1 MSKFQLLLPRMGESV
16 EEATII
22 NWLKN
27 EGDEINIDDLVVE
40 IATDK
45 VDSEVPSDV
54 SGILIKKLC
63 KVNDVVK
70 VGEPIAV
77 IEIENSLGASCETKP
92 VLKPEKSENEVQEI
106 IYKANK
112 IIEPPKKYSTNKN
125 YSPLIRSISKKEGL
139 SESELEK
146 IIGSGKDGRVTKN
159 DLLNYLSSKKKSEK
173 IDLSFSSNIEKDYV
187 GIYEM
192 SRMEKLISDHM
203 IKSKNES
210 AHVQA
215 FIEADITNLWEWREK
230 NKNSFQEREGEKIT
244 FTPIFIMFVAQVLKE
259 FPLLNSSIDGYNVTK
274 KKNINIGMATAL
286 SDGNL
291 IVPVLKNA
299 DQLSLT
305 GLVKKVN
312 DLSYRSR
319 NGQLEPADTQEG
331 TYTISNVG
339 VFETLMGTPIIN
351 QPEVGILAIGAI
363 RKVPSV
369 IETDQ
374 GDFIGIRHKI
384 ILSHSFDHRIV
395 NGAMGGMFIKRIKDL
410 IENWETNMSNMSI

>member
-1 MSKFQLLLPRMGESV
+1 MSKFQLLLPRMGESI

-27 EGDEINIDDLVVE
+27 EGDEIYIDDLVVE

-54 SGILIKKLC
+54 SGILIEKLC

-77 IEIENSLGASCETKP
+77 IETENSLEASSETKP
-92 VLKPEKSENEVQEI
+92 ALKSEKPENEVEKI

-112 IIEPPKKYSTNKN
+112 IIESPKNYSTKKN

-146 IIGSGKDGRVTKN
+146 IIGSGKEGRVTKN
-159 DLLNYLSSKKKSEK
+159 DLLHYLSSKNKSKK
-173 IDLSFSSNIEKDYV
+173 IDLSFSSNIEKDND

-230 NKNSFQEREGEKIT
+230 NKNSFQDREGEKIT

-312 DLSYRSR
+312 DLAYRSR
-319 NGQLEPADTQEG
+319 NGQLEPVDTQGG

-351 QPEVGILAIGAI
+351 QPQVGILAFGAI

-384 ILSHSFDHRIV
+384 ILSHSFDHRII

-410 IENWETNMSNMSI
+410 IENWETNMSI